1 MTVESEKYRGKVDDR
16 RYAGAAVDITFSP
29 RRCIHAARCVSQLA
43 EVFDVEKRPW
53 IQPDGAEREQIA
65 GVVAQCP
72 SGALHYDPKDGG
84 AAEAVPAEN
93 VIILQPGGYLQ
104 FRGNLQIGGA
114 TVAIE
119 DETRAT
125 LCRCGAS
132 EKKPFCDN
140 SHRDIGFETESPA
153 AVDEKDDLAQG
164 GVLLIEPQPNGPL
177 KVSGNFTIRNEKGE
191 ALFQAEE
198 KTAWL
203 CRCGASESKPFC
215 DQSHRAIGFEAA

>member
-1 MTVESEKYRGKVDDR
+1 MTVKKGKYRGTADDK
-16 RYAGAAVDITFSP
+16 RYVGTEGDITFSP

-53 IQPDGAEREQIA
+53 IQPDGAGREQIA

-72 SGALHYDPKDGG
+72 SGALHYEPKDGG
-84 AAEAVPAEN
+84 ALEAVPSEN
-93 VIILQPGGYLQ
+93 VITLQPGGYLQ

-114 TVAIE
+114 AVDIE
-119 DETRAT
+119 EETRAT

-140 SHRDIGFETESPA
+140 SHRDIQFDTEPPGA
-153 AVDEKDDLAQG
+153 IDEKDGRMQG
-164 GVLLIEPQPNGPL
+164 GRLLIEPQPDGPL

-191 ALFQAEE
+191 AVFQAEA

-203 CRCGASESKPFC
+203 CRCGASKSKPFC
-215 DQSHRAIGFEAA
+215 DQSHRDVGFEAA